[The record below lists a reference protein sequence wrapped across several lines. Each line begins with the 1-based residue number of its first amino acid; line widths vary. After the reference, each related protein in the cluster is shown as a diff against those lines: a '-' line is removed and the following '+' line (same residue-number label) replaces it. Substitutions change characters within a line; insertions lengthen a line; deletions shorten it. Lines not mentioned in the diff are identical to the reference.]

1 MLAGE
6 VDADAGG
13 GEDGDAGNDEAGVAF
28 EDGATGEDKAAAVK
42 CADRQGYGEG
52 MQQGNT
58 EQARGVVLHKERNA
72 GSDAQHES
80 ELPQVGAGHGLPTLP
95 ALTEDARNDR
105 AAGSGREP
113 MGPCDVEKHGA
124 DGESACACR
133 AAPDDAGK
141 DEQRRCRTCK
151 AGKNGD
157 GEEKTGGVL
166 AAPVEE
172 EGHGEIKLKVEM
184 KRKREKH

>member
-13 GEDGDAGNDEAGVAF
+13 GEDGDSSNDEAGLAF
-28 EDGATGEDKAAAVK
+28 EDGAAGEDESAAVK
-42 CADRQGYGEG
+42 YADRQGYGEG

-58 EQARGVVLHKERNA
+58 EQARGIVLHKEWNS
-72 GSDAQHES
+72 GSDAQHEG
-80 ELPQVGAGHGLPTLP
+80 ELPEIGARHGLPTLP
-95 ALTEDARNDR
+95 ALTQDARNDR
-105 AAGSGREP
+105 AAWSGREP

-133 AAPDDAGK
+133 AAPDDAGE
-141 DEQRRCRTCK
+141 DEQRRSGTCK

-157 GEEKTGGVL
+157 GEEKPGGVL

-172 EGHGEIKLKVEM
+172 EGHGEEKLKVES
-184 KRKREKH
+184 